1 MKKSTLLIIGV
12 VVVGI
17 CCVGIVGVVLIGG
30 LAGSDTASPLT
41 RDSGDPGIAPTP
53 IPPAPSF
60 QEIEGTQVIQW
71 RGWVDEVDGAPG
83 RYEVHVDM
91 DSPDDIL
98 SYAEVSFIVDD
109 DLALSLTPDQAV
121 TFNGVIETAQDF
133 VGALDIELE
142 YAVIE

>member
-1 MKKSTLLIIGV
+1 MTEAQWKNY
-12 VVVGI
+12 
-17 CCVGIVGVVLIGG
+17 
-30 LAGSDTASPLT
+30 
-41 RDSGDPGIAPTP
+41 R
-53 IPPAPSF
+53 